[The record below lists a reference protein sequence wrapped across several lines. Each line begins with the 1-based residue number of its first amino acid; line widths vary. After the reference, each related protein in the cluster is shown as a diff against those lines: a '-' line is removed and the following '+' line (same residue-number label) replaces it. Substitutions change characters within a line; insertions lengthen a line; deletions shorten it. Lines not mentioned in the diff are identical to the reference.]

1 MRIRRIYHRR
11 YACGLYRRRSLAGAG
26 KRYLAENVEALR
38 HYLQQNIPAVAL
50 VEPRGS
56 FLVWLDL
63 GGLGLDARQLEKFLA
78 ESARMAT
85 NPWHWFGREGAG
97 FARINIACP
106 RSSLLNALRPLEKA
120 VAELGAKPT
129 DRG

>member
-1 MRIRRIYHRR
+1 M
-11 YACGLYRRRSLAGAG
+11 
-26 KRYLAENVEALR
+26 
-38 HYLQQNIPAVAL
+38 
-50 VEPRGS
+50 EPRGS